1 MTETAYYWTGNPND
15 ERKEYFQ
22 EHIQE
27 ILKAVKAM
35 AKDAG
40 IKDVATLAP
49 ILPAPGKRSAR

>member
-1 MTETAYYWTGNPND
+1 LKLVDPTGLTETAYYWTGNPND
-15 ERKEYFQ
+15 ERKKYFQ

-40 IKDVATLAP
+40 IKDVATLAF
-49 ILPAPGKRSAR
+49 K